1 MFKHLFLGASLA
13 IALLPACKSDGEGG
27 GSAARPPAP
36 AGVQRGLLVARAA
49 GSIDGI
55 DHSNSLEALRCNHAR
70 GFRWFEIDL
79 EVTSDDELVCF
90 HAGDEKAAGLSKDI
104 SKLPIAEV
112 ESRKFANR
120 FPIPRFSAL
129 LTEADK
135 LADVVLVLDTG
146 GSQAVEQALA
156 RVVGSGSTHK
166 TRLVLQARGTKD
178 LNSVAQLSKSLN
190 AGLILN
196 VGQSDTDDAKVEEAV
211 KQQPL
216 LGVAISSKRFTP
228 WLAERLRAAG
238 APILVHTVND
248 HKEIV
253 SLSRAGADGFYT
265 DRYVP
270 FERLSADSKALLEC
284 GKERPSDA
292 QLRTWT
298 SRDLEQRRDFK
309 VPRCGKRTSSVVE
322 LNGCDADDVVQST
335 ALPVP
340 GGRPLRVE
348 VEVEAGE
355 TGASFWLELVQKG
368 RGVLKP
374 RELLALAPKERRTV
388 QHDVDVA
395 TGSQG
400 VEARLGLAS
409 SKDRLTLH
417 RFRVSHGGTAAPAT
431 ATTTTAAA
439 TEEEPA
445 AEDSED

>member
-13 IALLPACKSDGEGG
+13 FACLPACKSDGG
-27 GSAARPPAP
+27 GSTAARPPA
-36 AGVQRGLLVARAA
+36 AVSAQRGLLIARAA
-49 GSIDGI
+49 GSIDGV

-79 EVTSDDELVCF
+79 EVTADNELVCF
-90 HAGDEKAAGLSKDI
+90 HAGDEKAAGLDKEV

-112 ESRKFANR
+112 ESRKVANR

-129 LTEADK
+129 LAEADK
-135 LADVVLVLDTG
+135 LSDVVLVLDTG
-146 GSQAVEQALA
+146 GSQAVEQALS
-156 RVVGSGSTHK
+156 RVLGSGADHK
-166 TRLVLQARGTKD
+166 TRLVLQARGIKD
-178 LNSVAQLSKSLN
+178 LGSVAELSKSLK

-196 VGQSDTDDAKVEEAV
+196 VGQGDTDDAKVEEAV
-211 KQQPL
+211 KQHSL
-216 LGVAISSKRFTP
+216 LGVAINSKRFTP

-270 FERLSADSKALLEC
+270 FERLSADSKVLLEC

-292 QLRTWT
+292 QLRAWT
-298 SRDLEQRRDFK
+298 NRDLGQRRDFK
-309 VPRCGKRTSSVVE
+309 LPKCAKRTSSVVE
-322 LNGCDADDVVQST
+322 LNACDADDVVQSS

-340 GGRPLRVE
+340 GGRPLKVD

-355 TGASFWLELVQKG
+355 AGASFWLELVQKG

-374 RELLALAPKERRTV
+374 RELLTLGPKERRTI

-395 TGSQG
+395 NGSQG
-400 VEARLGLAS
+400 VEARLGVSS
-409 SKDRLTLH
+409 SKDRLALH
-417 RFRVSHGGTAAPAT
+417 RFRVSHGGAL
-431 ATTTTAAA
+431 AAA
-439 TEEEPA
+439 AEEEPA
-445 AEDSED
+445 AEDNED